1 MLIPSGCVYVF
12 IVSLTA
18 IRSFT
23 CTRGGRGGGGV
34 EMRKECIC
42 VNGGGGH
49 TGQEMPVQMEE

>member
-1 MLIPSGCVYVF
+1 MHEAAAHDVKGEKKR
-12 IVSLTA
+12 A
-18 IRSFT
+18 R
-23 CTRGGRGGGGV
+23 V